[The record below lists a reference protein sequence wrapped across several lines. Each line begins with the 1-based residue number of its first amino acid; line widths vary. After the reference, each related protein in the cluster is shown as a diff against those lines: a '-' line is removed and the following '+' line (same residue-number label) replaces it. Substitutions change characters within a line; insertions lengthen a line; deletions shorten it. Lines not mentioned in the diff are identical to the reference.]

1 MSGESPLNMMRAAP
15 PRVRK
20 RAPGPRRPRFGRF
33 LAILA
38 GIIVLAVVWSWL
50 WYYSASIADRAL
62 AGWVDREA
70 ALGRV
75 YECGTQSI
83 GGFPFG
89 LLTRCAQAAA
99 AFNSNRPPFAVRAN
113 DITFSAE
120 LFRPTLLT
128 GDITGP
134 VTL

>member
-1 MSGESPLNMMRAAP
+1 MAPFLRRRLSGRRGIMPGQTPLNMMQP
-15 PRVRK
+15 E
-20 RAPGPRRPRFGRF
+20 PRRLRRRPGAPRRGRLSRV
-33 LAILA
+33 LALA
-38 GIIVLAVVWSWL
+38 AIVIVLGIGWSWL

-75 YECGTQSI
+75 YECDTQSI

-99 AFNSNRPPFAVRAN
+99 AFNS
-113 DITFSAE
+113 
-120 LFRPTLLT
+120 
-128 GDITGP
+128 
-134 VTL
+134 